1 MTRNE
6 LLDTLNVQSALLD
19 ELLTVFERE
28 TVEMGEVNVSGMADV
43 NQAKEALINRIAEL
57 SQTMQ
62 QAVSGLA
69 VSYGLASATSLKD
82 IAEHLA
88 KKGDGELLLKLQ
100 QLSGTTDKI
109 KQVAALN
116 MEIAERFSS
125 TITTSLT
132 LITRLINQSN
142 VYGASG
148 GYQRNN
154 AGAVMINREA

>member
-1 MTRNE
+1 MKLNE
-6 LLDTLNVQSALLD
+6 LLDTLAVQSALLD
-19 ELLTVFERE
+19 ELLAVFERE

-43 NQAKEALINRIAEL
+43 NQAKETLINKIAEI
-57 SQTMQ
+57 SQSVQ

-82 IAEHLA
+82 IAGHLA
-88 KKGDGELLLKLQ
+88 QKGDGQLLLKLQ
-100 QLSGTTDKI
+100 RLSGTTDKI
-109 KQVAALN
+109 KQAAALN

-142 VYGASG
+142 VYGATG